1 MVYERRNVGLSVE
14 EGVSALSAALLLLIR
29 IVVPLE
35 VSGVLTISSTLY
47 LLSGSSGDG
56 CCDCREVHSLVLSCV
71 GLWRCGG
78 IDKGYSL
85 LSICLVAYVI

>member
-1 MVYERRNVGLSVE
+1 MVDKWGDDVLALSIE
-14 EGVSALSAALLLLIR
+14 EGVDALYAALLLLIR

-56 CCDCREVHSLVLSCV
+56 CCDCRDGLFLVLSCV
-71 GLWRCGG
+71 GLWR
-78 IDKGYSL
+78 DRVVDNFNLLLLL
-85 LSICLVAYVI
+85 LSSA